1 MGGFDKKVGAT
12 LRNWERGDWSK
23 RRDYDYKGG
32 ISDPPRNHGGLWV
45 PKGSVTSCH
54 CITPRVKLELGKT

>member
-1 MGGFDKKVGAT
+1 MKGKESKKIHQMGGFDKKVGAT

-32 ISDPPRNHGGLWV
+32 ISDPPRNHVRSSEYNLIIG
-45 PKGSVTSCH
+45 
-54 CITPRVKLELGKT
+54 